1 MAKKWSDKF
10 STIYE
15 SKVKLEDAFEWR
27 IALEENKESI
37 INTKT
42 HGPFLS

>member
-10 STIYE
+10 SAIYE

-27 IALEENKESI
+27 IALEENKV
-37 INTKT
+37 
-42 HGPFLS
+42 PFQKPEKV

>member
-15 SKVKLEDAFEWR
+15 SKVKREDAFEWR
-27 IALEENKESI
+27 IALEENKVNGNI
-37 INTKT
+37 QVN
-42 HGPFLS
+42 LR